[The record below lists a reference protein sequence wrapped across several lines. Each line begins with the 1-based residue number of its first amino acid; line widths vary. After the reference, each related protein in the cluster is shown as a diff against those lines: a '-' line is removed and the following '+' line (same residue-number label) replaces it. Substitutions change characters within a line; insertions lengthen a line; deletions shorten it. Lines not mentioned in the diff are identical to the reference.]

1 MKHARE
7 MPDFSK
13 KEAAVKLNTAAVI
26 REGY

>member
-13 KEAAVKLNTAAVI
+13 KEASVKLNSAAVMK
-26 REGY
+26 EGY